1 MGHTKEKC
9 WKRRKDGKASF
20 VLVADEEAT
29 FEQLNCLC
37 GAKHDVFSM
46 ARIPRKHLLIEA
58 MEDDTINDREAMF
71 VGLERS
77 FKMKFKILIHFI
89 KGKISLSL
97 MEIILTIPKEL
108 ESLKNLIKLAKK
120 KWDEGSK

>member
-1 MGHTKEKC
+1 
-9 WKRRKDGKASF
+9 
-20 VLVADEEAT
+20 
-29 FEQLNCLC
+29 
-37 GAKHDVFSM
+37 
-46 ARIPRKHLLIEA
+46 

-77 FKMKFKILIHFI
+77 FKMKFKILTHFI

-108 ESLKNLIKLAKK
+108 ESLNNLIKLAKK
-120 KWDEGSK
+120 KWDESLK